1 MTTINDILDFSKM
14 EAGKVTIE
22 HIDFSLFTLI
32 DQTCSLFGPQASS
45 QGITL
50 NQQIGDGVDDLLHGD
65 PVRMR
70 QILNNLISNA
80 IKFTASGEVRLSIEQ
95 VERNEN
101 SATLRFSVSD
111 SGIGIASDKIE
122 SLFLPFSQADSSIT
136 RQYGGTGLGLSISRR
151 LIELMGGTIGVSS
164 KLGEGSTFWFTLIF
178 QNSVN
183 ALTD

>member
-1 MTTINDILDFSKM
+1 MPS
-14 EAGKVTIE
+14 
-22 HIDFSLFTLI
+22 
-32 DQTCSLFGPQASS
+32 
-45 QGITL
+45 
-50 NQQIGDGVDDLLHGD
+50 
-65 PVRMR
+65 
-70 QILNNLISNA
+70 NLPP
-80 IKFTASGEVRLSIEQ
+80 R
-95 VERNEN
+95 
-101 SATLRFSVSD
+101 VSD

-164 KLGEGSTFWFTLIF
+164 KLGEGSTFWITLIF